1 MNEQNSKQVSEDVI
15 LNALR
20 AVKDPD
26 LHKDI
31 VALNMIRDVKICG
44 GVVSFRF
51 VLTTPACPVRDQLKF
66 EAERT
71 VMAVPGVERVEVKM
85 EAEVPKA
92 RGVVDKADIA
102 GIKHIIAVSSGK
114 GGVGKSTVAVNLAV
128 SLGLM
133 GAKVGILD
141 TDVYGPNV
149 PIMMGGKDMPAVRGE
164 MIVPPVYH
172 GVKTM
177 SIGLLN
183 PGDKAVVWRGPML
196 HSAVSQFLRQVEW
209 GELDYL
215 IVDMPPGCLTA
226 DTLVF
231 TSKGPIPIS
240 KIEEGMEVYSFDGHL
255 NKVGHK
261 SHLEMHASLI
271 KRKVLAVIPQGKT
284 EVYELKTPTRSIK
297 GTEDHPL
304 LAIRRSKRRSSRFYD
319 CALEWVK
326 LGALKPG
333 DIILTVK
340 KLPEEDSAPFGLPEL
355 IAPGARDIRLPSTG
369 RFATQTFWGFGANMR
384 AKTDLYGAGLI
395 RGTVGQGLRHEYI
408 GFERVKEV
416 RPIGVDEVY
425 DLHVEGE
432 HNFVANG
439 LIVHNTGDVQ
449 LSLAQLVPVAGAV
462 LVTTPQ
468 EVALSDVRKAY
479 NMFDQLHVPILGV
492 VENMSYFECPNDGAK
507 FFIFGNGGGEALAE
521 AHGAPFLGA
530 IPIAISIREGG
541 DLGVPIVISQPD
553 SSQAKAFQ
561 AVAQNVAAQVSI
573 EALKAGKTLPV
584 LNLRK

>member
-1 MNEQNSKQVSEDVI
+1 MSEQTSIQITEDAI

-31 VALNMIRDVKICG
+31 VTLNMIRDVKICG
-44 GVVSFRF
+44 GIIGFRF

-66 EAERT
+66 QAEKA

-85 EAEVPKA
+85 DAEVPKA
-92 RGVVDKADIA
+92 RGAIDKADIA
-102 GIKHIIAVSSGK
+102 GIKHIVAVSSGK

-149 PIMMGGKDMPAVRGE
+149 PIMMGGKDMPAVRGQ

-209 GELDYL
+209 GEIDYL
-215 IVDMPPGCLTA
+215 IVDMPPG
-226 DTLVF
+226 
-231 TSKGPIPIS
+231 
-240 KIEEGMEVYSFDGHL
+240 
-255 NKVGHK
+255 
-261 SHLEMHASLI
+261 
-271 KRKVLAVIPQGKT
+271 
-284 EVYELKTPTRSIK
+284 
-297 GTEDHPL
+297 
-304 LAIRRSKRRSSRFYD
+304 
-319 CALEWVK
+319 
-326 LGALKPG
+326 
-333 DIILTVK
+333 
-340 KLPEEDSAPFGLPEL
+340 
-355 IAPGARDIRLPSTG
+355 
-369 RFATQTFWGFGANMR
+369 
-384 AKTDLYGAGLI
+384 
-395 RGTVGQGLRHEYI
+395 
-408 GFERVKEV
+408 
-416 RPIGVDEVY
+416 
-425 DLHVEGE
+425 
-432 HNFVANG
+432 
-439 LIVHNTGDVQ
+439 TGDVQ

-479 NMFDQLHVPILGV
+479 NMFDQLHVPVLGI

-507 FFIFGNGGGEALAE
+507 FFIFGNGGGESLAE
-521 AHGAPFLGA
+521 RYGVPFLGA

-541 DLGVPIVISQPD
+541 DLGVPVVISQPD
-553 SSQAKAFQ
+553 SAQAKAFQ
-561 AVAQNVAAQVSI
+561 SVAQNVAAQVSI
-573 EALKAGKTLPV
+573 EAIKANKALPM
-584 LNLRK
+584 LNLKK

>member
-149 PIMMGGKDMPAVRGE
+149 PIMMGGRDMPAVRGE

-215 IVDMPPGCLTA
+215 IVDMPPG
-226 DTLVF
+226 
-231 TSKGPIPIS
+231 
-240 KIEEGMEVYSFDGHL
+240 
-255 NKVGHK
+255 
-261 SHLEMHASLI
+261 
-271 KRKVLAVIPQGKT
+271 
-284 EVYELKTPTRSIK
+284 
-297 GTEDHPL
+297 
-304 LAIRRSKRRSSRFYD
+304 
-319 CALEWVK
+319 
-326 LGALKPG
+326 
-333 DIILTVK
+333 
-340 KLPEEDSAPFGLPEL
+340 
-355 IAPGARDIRLPSTG
+355 
-369 RFATQTFWGFGANMR
+369 
-384 AKTDLYGAGLI
+384 
-395 RGTVGQGLRHEYI
+395 
-408 GFERVKEV
+408 
-416 RPIGVDEVY
+416 
-425 DLHVEGE
+425 
-432 HNFVANG
+432 
-439 LIVHNTGDVQ
+439 TGDVQ

-468 EVALSDVRKAY
+468 EVALSDVRKAWH
-479 NMFDQLHVPILGV
+479 MFEKVRVPVLGF
-492 VENMSYFECPNDGAK
+492 VENMSWFQCDGCEK
-507 FFIFGNGGGEALAE
+507 KHYPFGE
-521 AHGAPFLGA
+521 
-530 IPIAISIREGG
+530 
-541 DLGVPIVISQPD
+541 
-553 SSQAKAFQ
+553 K
-561 AVAQNVAAQVSI
+561 
-573 EALKAGKTLPV
+573 
-584 LNLRK
+584 